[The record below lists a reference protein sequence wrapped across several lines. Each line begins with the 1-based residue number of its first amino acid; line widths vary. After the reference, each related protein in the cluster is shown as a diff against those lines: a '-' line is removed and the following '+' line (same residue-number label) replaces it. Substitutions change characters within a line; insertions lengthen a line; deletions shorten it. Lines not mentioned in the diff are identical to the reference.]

1 MKILHI
7 LTSDRFSG
15 AENVAIKI
23 IQNLETQFE
32 FAYASPTGSIS
43 TTLSEVGINH
53 FEMKKFSLAELSR
66 VISLYK
72 PDIIHAHDYTA
83 SVYSTFV
90 SMGKNIEIISHLH
103 NNATWIKSLGKNTVS
118 YLLSTFKYKKII
130 CVSPSIKNEFLM
142 GNLFFRKAIVLPNVV
157 DANEIINFSK
167 IDVIKDSY
175 DIGYVGRLAEAK
187 DPLRFIKIIKEIKNK
202 YGNIKA
208 FMAGDGPLYDECIN
222 LIEKLGLENNIKIL
236 GFTQNPYKYIANT
249 KLMIVPSLYEGFGL
263 VAVESLVLGKPV
275 LVSNTGGLPKII
287 NDSCGKVCN
296 SDLEFVESS
305 LVLLMDNER
314 YKLVK
319 NKCIERSLK
328 FSDVYSYFTNISALY
343 SSVRQGL

>member
-23 IQNLETQFE
+23 IQNLEKNFE
-32 FAYASPTGSIS
+32 FAYASPAGSIS
-43 TTLSEVGINH
+43 TTLSEIGINH
-53 FEMKKFSLAELSR
+53 FEMKKFSLAELNR

-83 SVYSTFV
+83 SVYSAIV
-90 SMGKNIEIISHLH
+90 STGKNIKIISHLH
-103 NNATWIKSLGKNTVS
+103 NNALWIKSFGKNTIS
-118 YLLSTFKYKKII
+118 YLLSTYKYQKII
-130 CVSPSIKNEFLM
+130 CVSPSIKNEFFM

-157 DANEIINFSK
+157 DANEIINLSQK
-167 IDVIKDSY
+167 DVINDSY

-187 DPLRFIKIIKEIKNK
+187 NPLRFIRIIKDIKNT

-208 FMAGDGPLYDECIN
+208 FMAGDGPLHDECVS
-222 LIEKLGLENNIKIL
+222 LIKQLELEDNIKIL
-236 GFTQNPYKYIANT
+236 GFTQNPYKYMAKA
-249 KLMIVPSLYEGFGL
+249 KLMIVPSVYEGFGL

-296 SDLEFVESS
+296 SDLEFVESA
-305 LVLLMDNER
+305 R
-314 YKLVK
+314 RCYKIK
-319 NKCIERSLK
+319 KYLK
-328 FSDVYSYFTNISALY
+328 QLRKTVMKDH
-343 SSVRQGL
+343 